1 MIELQVHKNAL
12 DLARIIV
19 VYFLLNS
26 DPWARKIEATLPKA
40 VTEQKEIFHI
50 TLLETFISNS
60 VAFPVKIEQR
70 KVYIYFK
77 RFTLCDTVENKAVV
91 KVIGKRKSTNHVF
104 STI

>member
-70 KVYIYFK
+70 KVYIY
-77 RFTLCDTVENKAVV
+77 LCDTVENKAVV